1 MNTCPDTD
9 INNKIY
15 PHDILNL
22 REYDN
27 IFSACRALKININ
40 INNPSDI
47 ICIMCECD
55 LSKIRTHIILNKPFL
70 KYCDEC
76 CYDVKKKFV

>member
-1 MNTCPDTD
+1 MNTCNESD

-15 PHDILNL
+15 PSDILNL
-22 REYDN
+22 REYDD
-27 IFSACRALKININ
+27 IFSALRALKININ
-40 INNPSDI
+40 NPNDI
-47 ICIMCECD
+47 KCFMCECD
-55 LSKIRTHIILNKPFL
+55 LSKMRTHIVLNKPFL